1 MVQIGGYMFN
11 INTKD
16 TSIPIFEQII
26 QQVAKNIALGNLK
39 PNEQIPTIR
48 TLARE
53 LGVNP
58 NTVSKAYHECEVAG
72 LIYSVPGKGS
82 FVSKQDN
89 GIHSRI
95 DSTYHTLDMILDN
108 LRDLGEESDEILKHI
123 RSYFND

>member
-1 MVQIGGYMFN
+1 MGGFMFN

-16 TSIPIFEQII
+16 TTTPIFEQII
-26 QQVAKNIALGNLK
+26 QQVAKNIALGILK

-48 TLARE
+48 TLAKE

-72 LIYSVPGKGS
+72 LIYSIPGKGS
-82 FVSKQDN
+82 FVSKQDD
-89 GIHSRI
+89 GII
-95 DSTYHTLDMILDN
+95 TLVDSTYRTLDMTLNN
-108 LRDLGEESDEILKHI
+108 LRDLGEEPHEILKYI

>member
-1 MVQIGGYMFN
+1 MGGFMFN

-16 TSIPIFEQII
+16 TTTPIFEQII
-26 QQVAKNIALGNLK
+26 QQVAKNIALGILK

-48 TLARE
+48 TLAKE

-72 LIYSVPGKGS
+72 LIYSIPGKGS
-82 FVSKQDN
+82 FVSKQDD
-89 GIHSRI
+89 GII
-95 DSTYHTLDMILDN
+95 TLVDSTYRTLDMTLNN
-108 LRDLGEESDEILKHI
+108 LRDLGEEPNEILKYI

>member
-1 MVQIGGYMFN
+1 MGGFMFN

-16 TSIPIFEQII
+16 TTTPIFEQII
-26 QQVAKNIALGNLK
+26 QQVAKNIALGILK

-48 TLARE
+48 TLAKE

-72 LIYSVPGKGS
+72 LIYSIPGKGS
-82 FVSKQDN
+82 FVSKQDD
-89 GIHSRI
+89 GII
-95 DSTYHTLDMILDN
+95 TLVDSTYRTLDMTLNN
-108 LRDLGEESDEILKHI
+108 LRDLGEETHEILKYI

>member
-1 MVQIGGYMFN
+1 MGGFMFN

-16 TSIPIFEQII
+16 TTTPIFEQII
-26 QQVAKNIALGNLK
+26 QQVAKNIALGILK

-48 TLARE
+48 TLAKE

-72 LIYSVPGKGS
+72 LIYSIPGKGS
-82 FVSKQDN
+82 FVSKQDD
-89 GIHSRI
+89 GII
-95 DSTYHTLDMILDN
+95 TLVDSTYRTLDMTLNN
-108 LRDLGEESDEILKHI
+108 LRDLGEQPHEILKYI

>member
-1 MVQIGGYMFN
+1 MFN

-16 TSIPIFEQII
+16 TTTPIFEQII
-26 QQVAKNIALGNLK
+26 QQVAKNIALGILK

-48 TLARE
+48 TLAKE

-72 LIYSVPGKGS
+72 LIYSIPGKGS
-82 FVSKQDN
+82 FVSKQDD
-89 GIHSRI
+89 GII
-95 DSTYHTLDMILDN
+95 TLVDSTYRTLDMTLNN
-108 LRDLGEESDEILKHI
+108 LRDLGEQPHEILKYI

>member
-1 MVQIGGYMFN
+1 MGGFMFN

-16 TSIPIFEQII
+16 TTTPIFEQII
-26 QQVAKNIALGNLK
+26 QQVAKNIALGILK

-48 TLARE
+48 TLAKE

-72 LIYSVPGKGS
+72 LIYSIPGKGS
-82 FVSKQDN
+82 FVSKQDD
-89 GIHSRI
+89 GII
-95 DSTYHTLDMILDN
+95 TLVDSTYRTLDMTLNN
-108 LRDLGEESDEILKHI
+108 LRDLGEQPNEILKYI